1 MNLMTEVIENI
12 YKYGNAIVEYQ
23 NNKFESKIV
32 FYVGKNDKLNIK
44 LEQYY
49 RMDGMKLEAASFDN
63 LSAKEGFR
71 YIVLLVYYTLVDGK
85 REEDNVII
93 SYDAENYNSKYT
105 ETAINELYQ
114 QLLPML
120 STEGGYI
127 KNLTKSRSIYE
138 SMVNQNSFVAD
149 NSENKNVKYII
160 TSLESYYSKFKQ
172 TLVNAYTLW
181 KNVVNGSD
189 DTSLDKWDAFL
200 NQLDKPKTID
210 SKNKELKSSDKDL
223 DVINICYEFLTS
235 KNYITDPAVD
245 SEETIE
251 NLEIALLTN
260 SKSAILVGLPGVGKT
275 AITEGLAYRISKGQ
289 VPTALK
295 NKRILKIDIPSIV
308 SGCILVG
315 MFEDKVEKIMNYL
328 MDNPDTILF
337 LDEIHTAIG
346 AGTGSRFNIDLANII
361 KPYIDRGDIKIIGAT
376 TEEEYEEYIKNDKAF
391 NRRFKKVNVIEPKN
405 ETVYKIV
412 NETIKRLEKVTNV
425 KWNFD
430 NEKSIRIVKYIVD
443 CTDEKNR
450 IWNDKRYNPDISIT
464 ILETAFAI
472 AELRDDDSVRVEYVS
487 EAIRRSEFLYENVR
501 NSLASGLVNKFNNNA
516 KKPTGKSK
524 IIVFPSSI
532 TNNSSDD

>member
-120 STEGGYI
+120 STKGEYI
-127 KNLTKSRSIYE
+127 KNLAKSRSIYE
-138 SMVNQNSFVAD
+138 SMFNQNNFVDD
-149 NSENKNVKYII
+149 NSENKNVKHII
-160 TSLESYYSKFKQ
+160 TSLESNYSKFNQ

-181 KNVVNGSD
+181 KNVVNSSD

-260 SKSAILVGLPGVGKT
+260 SKSAILVGPPGVGKT

-289 VPTALK
+289 VPAALK
-295 NKRILKIDIPSIV
+295 NKRILKIDVPSIV
-308 SGCILVG
+308 SGCSLVG
-315 MFEDKVEKIMNYL
+315 MFEAKVEKIMNYL

-346 AGTGSRFNIDLANII
+346 AGTGSHSKIDLANII

-472 AELRDDDSVRVEYVS
+472 AELRDDDSVCVEYVS

-501 NSLASGLVNKFNNNA
+501 NSLASSLVNKFNNNA
-516 KKPTGKSK
+516 EKPTGKSK
-524 IIVFPSSI
+524 ILVFPSPT